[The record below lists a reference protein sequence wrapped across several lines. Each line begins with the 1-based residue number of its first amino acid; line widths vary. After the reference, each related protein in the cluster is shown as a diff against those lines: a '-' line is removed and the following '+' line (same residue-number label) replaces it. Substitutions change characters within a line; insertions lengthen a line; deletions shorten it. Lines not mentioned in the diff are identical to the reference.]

1 MSRTMFRL
9 GRGSVLTLAIVN
21 STLFSATRAQES
33 ASPVMASNESVELAP
48 IRNAAMLSGSAGLEA
63 RTSKMLSD
71 EQRLVTI
78 EAELATK
85 NVAEPGKEVDVL
97 LVNENIEGE
106 IVPHV
111 VLRRVRIDAVERT
124 YGISSGVEQFPLA
137 TVTLVIPASKIEDLR
152 VSAAEGVLRLK
163 HATPLPANA
172 FSEVMSSFVK
182 NLFQPLLLF
191 FFMGFLVPLLKVPFE
206 YPKALYQAITIY
218 LLVAIGWHGGV
229 LMASQSASEFA
240 VAGKFAVVGFLT
252 NLTIGIAATVG
263 LRAVSKLRRVDAV
276 TVGAYYG
283 SDSAGT
289 FVTCLGALSL
299 LGITSDSYMPVM
311 LAVMEIPGCL
321 VGLYL
326 VSRLRAR
333 GLDARGFMPDEPGYT
348 GEGAANGNGNG
359 DGHEGH
365 GGFNLKILHEVFLNP
380 GLYMLFGG
388 IAVGLISG
396 SLAKTD
402 PKIIEEPNHFFVFP
416 FKGILCLFLLEM
428 GMTAC
433 RHLRDL
439 KTAGIGFLFFGVGA
453 PTVFAVFG
461 MAVMHLFSMAIG
473 HPFQHGSYALF
484 ACLCGAASYIAVPAV
499 QRLAIPES
507 SPTLPLAASLGL
519 TFTWNV
525 TMGIPL
531 YLVIA
536 KQIMGHFP
544 IGTA

>member
-1 MSRTMFRL
+1 
-9 GRGSVLTLAIVN
+9 
-21 STLFSATRAQES
+21 
-33 ASPVMASNESVELAP
+33 
-48 IRNAAMLSGSAGLEA
+48 
-63 RTSKMLSD
+63 
-71 EQRLVTI
+71 
-78 EAELATK
+78 
-85 NVAEPGKEVDVL
+85 
-97 LVNENIEGE
+97 
-106 IVPHV
+106 
-111 VLRRVRIDAVERT
+111 
-124 YGISSGVEQFPLA
+124 
-137 TVTLVIPASKIEDLR
+137 
-152 VSAAEGVLRLK
+152 
-163 HATPLPANA
+163 
-172 FSEVMSSFVK
+172 
-182 NLFQPLLLF
+182 
-191 FFMGFLVPLLKVPFE
+191 
-206 YPKALYQAITIY
+206 
-218 LLVAIGWHGGV
+218 
-229 LMASQSASEFA
+229 
-240 VAGKFAVVGFLT
+240 
-252 NLTIGIAATVG
+252 
-263 LRAVSKLRRVDAV
+263 
-276 TVGAYYG
+276 
-283 SDSAGT
+283 
-289 FVTCLGALSL
+289 
-299 LGITSDSYMPVM
+299 
-311 LAVMEIPGCL
+311 
-321 VGLYL
+321 
-326 VSRLRAR
+326 
-333 GLDARGFMPDEPGYT
+333 MPDEPGYT
-348 GEGAANGNGNG
+348 GEGSVNGNGNGNG
-359 DGHEGH
+359 DGHDGH

-433 RHLRDL
+433 RHLQDL
-439 KTAGIGFLFFGVGA
+439 KTAGIGFLVFGVGA